1 MPAHRFV
8 SLIMKVTI
16 CKPAMTTINH
26 ESRARF
32 AEIRASLRVPV
43 VVAPMFLVSGPDI
56 VTAAAR
62 SGVVGS
68 FPAPNARSIDTFEEW
83 LDKITG
89 ELKLLRDKQVDG
101 ATDVWAQNLVV
112 HSTYDRLDAELA
124 LLQKYRP
131 PIVITALGS
140 PRRTI
145 EAVHDYGGLVIAD
158 VNSVDLARKAAEAG
172 ADGLALVSAGAG
184 GHTGQMAGFAF
195 VPAVR
200 EFFDGILILA
210 GAIGDGRAVRAA
222 EILGA
227 DLSYMGTRFIASEES
242 IAFDPYKQ
250 MVVDSDFSDLILT
263 NSFSGAHAYYLRPSI
278 VASGLD
284 PDKLPK
290 KDGMD
295 LTGSESK
302 VKAWKEV
309 WSAGQG
315 VGTVHKIEALADIVD
330 RIEEEYQAARMLA

>member
-1 MPAHRFV
+1 MP
-8 SLIMKVTI
+8 
-16 CKPAMTTINH
+16 TTEYNA
-26 ESRARF
+26 RARF
-32 AEIRASLRVPV
+32 AEMRASLRLPV

-62 SGVVGS
+62 SGVIGS
-68 FPAPNARSIDTFEEW
+68 FPSTNARSLDTFEEW
-83 LDKITG
+83 LEHITG
-89 ELKLLRDKQVDG
+89 ELKRMRDQQVAG
-101 ATDVWAQNLVV
+101 ATDVWAQNLIV

-124 LLQKYRP
+124 LLQKYQP

-140 PRRTI
+140 PKRAI

-158 VNSVDLARKAAEAG
+158 VNSVELARKAAAAG

-227 DLSYMGTRFIASEES
+227 ELSYMGTRFIATKES
-242 IAFDPYKQ
+242 IAFEPYKQ

-278 VASGLD
+278 VAAGLD
-284 PDKLPK
+284 PDNLPK

-295 LTGSESK
+295 LTGSETK
-302 VKAWKEV
+302 VKAWKDI

-315 VGTVHKIEALADIVD
+315 IGTVHKVEPLADIVD
-330 RIEEEYQAARMLA
+330 RIDQEYRVARQLP

>member
-1 MPAHRFV
+1 MA
-8 SLIMKVTI
+8 
-16 CKPAMTTINH
+16 TT
-26 ESRARF
+26 EFDARKRF
-32 AEIRASLRVPV
+32 AEMRSSLRLPI

-68 FPAPNARSIDTFEEW
+68 FPSTNARSIDIFEEW
-83 LDKITG
+83 LERITG
-89 ELKLLRDKQVDG
+89 ELKLMRDQQVAG
-101 ATDVWAQNLVV
+101 TTDVWAQNLIV

-124 LLQKYRP
+124 LLQKYQP

-140 PRRTI
+140 PKRAI

-158 VNSVDLARKAAEAG
+158 VNSVELARKAAAAG

-222 EILGA
+222 EVLGA
-227 DLSYMGTRFIASEES
+227 ELSYMGTRFIATEES
-242 IAFDPYKQ
+242 IAFEPYKQ
-250 MVVDSDFSDLILT
+250 MVVDSDFSDLLLS

-278 VASGLD
+278 VAAGLD
-284 PDKLPK
+284 PDNLPR

-295 LTGSESK
+295 LTGSETK
-302 VKAWKEV
+302 IKAWKDI

-315 VGTVHKIEALADIVD
+315 IGTVHKVEPLADIVD
-330 RIEEEYQAARMLA
+330 KIDQEYRAARQLP

>member
-1 MPAHRFV
+1 
-8 SLIMKVTI
+8 
-16 CKPAMTTINH
+16 MTATDYDA
-26 ESRARF
+26 RARF
-32 AEIRASLRVPV
+32 AAMRATLRIPI
-43 VVAPMFLVSGPDI
+43 VVAPMFLVSGPGI
-56 VTAAAR
+56 VIAAAR
-62 SGVVGS
+62 SGVIGS

-83 LDKITG
+83 LERITG
-89 ELKLLRDKQVDG
+89 EMRLLRENQVAG

-124 LLQKYRP
+124 LIEKYQP

-140 PRRTI
+140 PKRAI
-145 EAVHDYGGLVIAD
+145 EVVHGYGGIVIAD
-158 VNSVDLARKAAEAG
+158 VNSVEFARKAADAG

-227 DLSYMGTRFIASEES
+227 ELSYMGTRFIAAEES
-242 IAFDPYKQ
+242 IAFDPFKQ
-250 MVVDSDFSDLILT
+250 MVVDCDYTDLILT

-278 VASGLD
+278 VAAGLD
-284 PDKLPK
+284 PDNLPR

-295 LTGSESK
+295 LTGSETK
-302 VKAWKEV
+302 VKAWKDV

-315 VGTVHKIEALADIVD
+315 VGTVHQVEPLANIVD
-330 RIEEEYQAARMLA
+330 GLAEEYEAARQLP